1 MYETKIV
8 AWKVYVQ
15 KKKKK
20 CYCKKFAP
28 ISSPKP
34 KTNLTG

>member
-1 MYETKIV
+1 MYETKMV
-8 AWKVYVQ
+8 AWKVYVP
-15 KKKKK
+15 KKKE
-20 CYCKKFAP
+20 CYSKKFVP

>member
-15 KKKKK
+15 KKKKN
-20 CYCKKFAP
+20 A
-28 ISSPKP
+28 ILR
-34 KTNLTG
+34 NLFLLVLPNPRQT